1 MRKKSTHAEIPIA
14 DIVVDA
20 HTQARSAMSEE
31 AIDKYTDVLE
41 NEPSGEWP
49 FEHLDVFFDD
59 AAGPNGGRYVLADGF
74 HRLEAAKRNGN
85 WDTVP
90 CSVHSGNHIAARLF
104 SITANDGHG
113 VPMTRKD
120 KRDNFVWLQQHFPE
134 LTREEQAIKLGVS
147 ERTLHRIVASLR
159 EPATPENVVTTTSSG
174 NAKKAANKKPE
185 RDKYCHVA
193 DRSDD
198 TADDAAEAED
208 VEATA
213 ERAAEP
219 AADVYDALQR
229 CVPAQ
234 HREAQSQAMRLIG
247 IGRTVDAIRG
257 TVESLLDAPGGAWL
271 NMQQIDTAVRELKR
285 LITKAAYY
293 THCDVCKGTGR
304 KGSGACKTCDG
315 HGWIP
320 EWMREQQ
327 N

>member
-1 MRKKSTHAEIPIA
+1 MRKKSTHAEIRIA

-20 HTQARSAMSEE
+20 HTQARSAMSDE
-31 AIDKYTDVLE
+31 AIDRYTDVLE

-49 FEHLDVFFDD
+49 FEYLDVFFDD

-90 CSVHSGNHIAARLF
+90 CSVHSGDHIAARLF

-113 VPMTRKD
+113 VPMTAKD
-120 KRDNFVWLQQHFPE
+120 KRDNFVWLQQHLPA
-134 LTREEQAIKLGVS
+134 LTRDEQAIKLGVS
-147 ERTLHRIVASLR
+147 LRTLQRIVSSLR
-159 EPATPENVVTTTSSG
+159 DPATPANISATTSG
-174 NAKKAANKKPE
+174 NAKKSANEKPQ
-185 RDKYCHVA
+185 RDNMCHVA
-193 DRSDD
+193 DKPDD
-198 TADDAAEAED
+198 TADDAAGAED
-208 VEATA
+208 DKATA
-213 ERAAEP
+213 EHAAEP
-219 AADVYDALQR
+219 AAEVYDALQR

-247 IGRTVDAIRG
+247 VGRSVDAIRG
-257 TVESLLDAPGGAWL
+257 TVESLLEAPGGAWL

-293 THCDVCKGTGR
+293 THCDTCRGTGR
-304 KGSGACKTCDG
+304 KGNGSCKTCEG

-320 EWMREQQ
+320 EWLKEQK

>member
-1 MRKKSTHAEIPIA
+1 MTKKSTHAEIRIA

-31 AIDKYTDVLE
+31 AIDRYTDVLE

-49 FEHLDVFFDD
+49 FEHLDVFCDD

-90 CSVHSGNHIAARLF
+90 CSVHSGDHIAARLF

-159 EPATPENVVTTTSSG
+159 GPATPENVVTTTSSG

-193 DRSDD
+193 GR
-198 TADDAAEAED
+198 T
-208 VEATA
+208 T
-213 ERAAEP
+213 
-219 AADVYDALQR
+219 Q
-229 CVPAQ
+229 Q
-234 HREAQSQAMRLIG
+234 MMRL
-247 IGRTVDAIRG
+247 GRRMLRPLR
-257 TVESLLDAPGGAWL
+257 S
-271 NMQQIDTAVRELKR
+271 ELR
-285 LITKAAYY
+285 SELRSPLRTCT
-293 THCDVCKGTGR
+293 THCSD
-304 KGSGACKTCDG
+304 ACLHNTVRRNHRRCD
-315 HGWIP
+315 
-320 EWMREQQ
+320 
-327 N
+327 